1 LIFVL
6 ILTLGAP
13 LTTVWTKNTIFAVYS
28 KKFRKIP
35 ISLKSRIRTQY
46 LMGKQ
51 RRTLQKCL
59 SKIYSKNRIFAKND
73 FRGYNPQ
80 TPNFRGC

>member
-1 LIFVL
+1 MNKIKQAHHTSAALWL
-6 ILTLGAP
+6 R
-13 LTTVWTKNTIFAVYS
+13 VWTKNTIFAVYS
-28 KKFRKIP
+28 EKFRKIP

-59 SKIYSKNRIFAKND
+59 SKIYSENRIFAKND
-73 FRGYNPQ
+73 FRG
-80 TPNFRGC
+80 FLLL